1 MSRARAERE
10 TAELFRGYAREARAA
25 ADAPVLIAID
35 YEIGGVHRLHD
46 LGPQLS
52 DPSAALAMSDDQLEE
67 FGRAAGS
74 AAKSLGINFFLAP
87 VLDILGGPNPWLA
100 NRCLAADPP
109 AVGRITAAFVR
120 GVQREGVAA
129 TAKHFPGH
137 HRVKTDPFDDPSARV
152 PGSRADLEPG
162 LTPYRAVIAEGVKAV
177 MTGPVPTDGMDP
189 NQPSSASPI
198 VVRALR
204 EEFGFRELI
213 VSDDI
218 DLPGTMRGRTL
229 AEVAVAALSAGV
241 ELLLLA
247 APQADAI
254 AMSIAEAVRSG
265 QLSRSK
271 LARAADAVRR
281 LARDVN

>member
-1 MSRARAERE
+1 M
-10 TAELFRGYAREARAA
+10 
-25 ADAPVLIAID
+25 
-35 YEIGGVHRLHD
+35 
-46 LGPQLS
+46 
-52 DPSAALAMSDDQLEE
+52 
-67 FGRAAGS
+67 
-74 AAKSLGINFFLAP
+74 
-87 VLDILGGPNPWLA
+87 
-100 NRCLAADPP
+100 
-109 AVGRITAAFVR
+109 
-120 GVQREGVAA
+120 AA

-137 HRVKTDPFDDPSARV
+137 HRVKPDPFDDPSARV
-152 PGSRADLEPG
+152 PGSRTDLEPG

-229 AEVAVAALSAGV
+229 AEVAVAALSSGV

-247 APQADAI
+247 APEADAI
-254 AMSIAEAVRSG
+254 AMSIARGGAVWPTFPE
-265 QLSRSK
+265 Q
-271 LARAADAVRR
+271 ARAGSRR
-281 LARDVN
+281 RAPPRPRLELTFPGQPRCSIPQPPVSTGRSAAPRT